1 MTGSRNTRWLAAAWG
16 IILLVLGA
24 FISAVAVIVF
34 EAPFQIAPGGI
45 SGIAVI
51 LNNLIGTPLGLVV
64 LLGNI
69 PIQMLAF
76 RMLGGW
82 RSLAATIFATV
93 LYSLMLDM
101 LTPYFPPSGISDD
114 VFLNAVFGG
123 IVGGIGAGLVYR
135 AGGTLGG
142 TSTLGR
148 ILQQRYGIPLSSS
161 TLYTDSIV
169 IAAAGLFFGW
179 ELALYAM
186 ITLFIGAAVADYVL
200 EGPAVIRTCVIITD
214 QPRVVANAI
223 LHQMQRGV
231 TGWDGK
237 GMFTEQPHTILYVT
251 VSRAQVNELRRLV
264 RHADP
269 NAFMVIGQG
278 HSAYGQGFKELAP
291 GQTAEPIG

>member
-1 MTGSRNTRWLAAAWG
+1 MEGSRNTHWLSVIWG
-16 IILLVLGA
+16 LVLLFLGA

-69 PIQMLAF
+69 PIQILAF

-82 RSLAATIFATV
+82 RALAATIFATV
-93 LYSLMLDM
+93 LYSLLLDI
-101 LTPYFPPSGISDD
+101 LTPYFPPSGVSDD

-161 TLYTDSIV
+161 TLYTDSLV

-200 EGPAVIRTCVIITD
+200 EGPSVIRTAVIITD
-214 QPRVVANAI
+214 QPRLVANAI
-223 LHQMQRGV
+223 LHEMQRGV

-264 RHADP
+264 RQADAD
-269 NAFMVIGQG
+269 AFVVIGQG
-278 HSAYGQGFKELAP
+278 HSAYGQGFKELGP
-291 GQTAEPIG
+291 GQPVEPV

>member
-1 MTGSRNTRWLAAAWG
+1 VEGSRNTHWLSVIWG
-16 IILLVLGA
+16 LVLLFLGA

-69 PIQMLAF
+69 PIQILAF

-82 RSLAATIFATV
+82 RALAATIFATV
-93 LYSLMLDM
+93 LYSLLLDI
-101 LTPYFPPSGISDD
+101 LTPYFPPSGVSDD

-161 TLYTDSIV
+161 TLYTDSLV

-200 EGPAVIRTCVIITD
+200 EGPSVIRTAVIITD
-214 QPRVVANAI
+214 QPQLVANAI
-223 LHQMQRGV
+223 LHEMQRGV

-237 GMFTEQPHTILYVT
+237 GMFTGQPHTILYVT

-264 RHADP
+264 RQADA
-269 NAFMVIGQG
+269 NAFVVIGQG
-278 HSAYGQGFKELAP
+278 HSAYGQGFKDLGP
-291 GQTAEPIG
+291 GQPAEPV

>member
-1 MTGSRNTRWLAAAWG
+1 M
-16 IILLVLGA
+16 
-24 FISAVAVIVF
+24 AVIVF

-69 PIQMLAF
+69 PIQILAF

-82 RSLAATIFATV
+82 RALAATIFATV
-93 LYSLMLDM
+93 LYSLLLDI
-101 LTPYFPPSGISDD
+101 LTPYFPPSGVSDD

-161 TLYTDSIV
+161 TLYTDSLV

-200 EGPAVIRTCVIITD
+200 EGPSVIRTAVIITD
-214 QPRVVANAI
+214 QPRLVANAI
-223 LHQMQRGV
+223 LHEMQRGV

-264 RHADP
+264 RQADAD
-269 NAFMVIGQG
+269 AFVVIGQG
-278 HSAYGQGFKELAP
+278 HSAYGQGFKELGP
-291 GQTAEPIG
+291 GQPAEPV